1 MTTRIPTLLTIF
13 SLSCFIFLPKG
24 YAVNPPP
31 DGGYPGGNT
40 AEGQSALLSCSSGF
54 YNTAVG
60 IYSILSL
67 TEGSFCTGVGAGTL
81 LANTADEN
89 TAIGAGALLNNT
101 TGIANTANGA
111 FALLSNIGSTASLD
125 RPSGVSAGS
134 FNTANGDRALFSNT
148 TGAGNTANGASALFS
163 NTEGGQNTAT
173 GYNALFSNMASENTA
188 NGFEALFNNTTGGAN
203 TASGKFALHSN
214 TIGNQNTANGILAL
228 ESNEGDFNTASGGF
242 ALVAN
247 TTGGS
252 STAVGSG
259 ALFNNTSG
267 AFNVALGASAGANAT
282 IGSNNVYIGAGVRG
296 AAGESNACYIASI
309 FNQTSSSGIPVLINS
324 DNKLGTT
331 TSSKRFKEDIKP
343 MGAVSEALFSLTPV
357 TFQYKK
363 EIDPAGTSQFG
374 LVAEDVEGVN
384 ADLVVRDKEG
394 KPYSVLYDQVNAM
407 LLNEFLKEHR
417 TVQKQ
422 QQEID
427 SLRAELRE
435 QRDLIQKV
443 SEKIEVGTAKPQVV
457 AENP

>member
-1 MTTRIPTLLTIF
+1 MKIRTSQILIVSILVCLGFLPTLH
-13 SLSCFIFLPKG
+13 
-24 YAVNPPP
+24 AVNPPP

-40 AEGQSALLSCSSGF
+40 AEGQGALLSRSSGF

-67 TEGSFCTGVGAGTL
+67 TDGSFCTGVGAGTL
-81 LANTADEN
+81 LANTADQN
-89 TAIGAGALLNNT
+89 TATGAGALLSNT

-111 FALLSNIGSTASLD
+111 FALFSNIGSTASSD
-125 RPSGVSAGS
+125 RPSGVSPGS

-163 NTEGGQNTAT
+163 NTGGGHNSAI
-173 GYNALFSNMASENTA
+173 GYNALFSNMAFENTA

-214 TIGNQNTANGILAL
+214 IIGNQNTANGIAAL
-228 ESNEGDFNTASGGF
+228 LSNEGDFNTASGGF
-242 ALVAN
+242 ALVSN
-247 TTGGS
+247 ITGS
-252 STAVGSG
+252 SNTAVGSG

-267 AFNVALGASAGANAT
+267 VFNVALGTSAGANAT

-309 FNQTSSSGIPVLINS
+309 FNQTSPSGIPVLINS

-343 MGAVSEALFSLTPV
+343 MDEASQALFALKPV
-357 TFQYKK
+357 TFHYKK
-363 EIDPAGTSQFG
+363 EIDAAGTSQFG

-394 KPYSVLYDQVNAM
+394 KPYSVRYDQVNAM

-443 SEKIEVGTAKPQVV
+443 SEKIEVSTAKPQVV
-457 AENP
+457 AKNP